1 MKFLDLFKRQASP
14 FTAQRAPLASALE
27 PRMLFDGAI
36 AATAVDAATSAE
48 PQPNAATANDTALH
62 DAVPPAATSDQRQEV
77 VFIDGKVDNKQQLI
91 AGLKP
96 GTEVVVLD
104 SSKDGLQQ
112 IADYLK
118 GRSDVDA
125 IHLLSHGSDGTVE
138 LGNTW
143 LNAQNIGQHS
153 QALNAIGAALTA
165 DGDILLYGCST
176 AEGTQG
182 TALLNELA
190 RLTQADVAASN
201 DATGAADKGGD
212 WQLERQVGQIESAP
226 LNLDGYKSLLAAPAD
241 QGFDNHPNVPY
252 EFTGPQTIDGIT
264 YSLISPA
271 GGTTT
276 ITATNDFSIT
286 PADANKP
293 HGYDLALIFNLDAN
307 NVVQSGPL
315 DARISSADGS
325 EFSMVSMEIDTGAFI
340 PDPESPGATNPNLT
354 IKGYLNGVEVAS
366 DTVNTGVSD
375 ASGSI
380 TYTKNAIAAGF
391 GGTLTFSSAW
401 QYVDEIRITG
411 TDTVVAIDDLN
422 FAAAVL
428 PSAAPVLTTSGGSA
442 GFVEGN
448 NVASTPVAIDP
459 GLTLSDP
466 DSPTLASAK
475 VVISGNFQAGEDIL
489 GFSQN
494 AATMGDITGN
504 YNASTGTLTLTSSG
518 GASAAQW
525 QAALRSVTYTNSS
538 ESPNTSNRTI
548 SFSANDGTNE
558 SNAGTRVVTVMAVN
572 DTPIATTTGGTAT
585 HTEGGG
591 AIAIDSGLTLSDRD
605 SSTLTSATVKISSG
619 LQSAEDLLWIT
630 LGPNTGNII
639 ASYNTGSGEM
649 LLSSAGAT
657 ATLAQ
662 WQAALRAVTYTN
674 NSNSPNTGDRTIT
687 FTVNDGT
694 SESAAATKTINVIA
708 VNDAP
713 IVAYP
718 IANQNATQNATFSFQ
733 FAGNTFNDPDG
744 DTLTYT
750 AQLAGG
756 GALPA
761 WLSFNATTRTFSGT
775 PDNGDVGPLTIVVTA
790 SDGHGGTV
798 TDDFTLT
805 VANINDAPTVVHPI
819 ADQQVRQGSALNFQ
833 FANNTFNDIDVG
845 DSLSYTAELA
855 GGGALPAWLS
865 FDPLTRTFSGTPG
878 AGEVGALS
886 IKVTAN
892 DGNGGNVADTFT
904 LTVTSANPVVSDVSA
919 FGTNGNGPYKVGDT
933 ITVVVAFD
941 QHIYVSGGT
950 PTLLLET
957 GSIDRI
963 ATYAGGSGTNTLF
976 FTYTVQA
983 GDRSADLD
991 YHSSTALALNGAT
1004 IANSQSDNA
1013 VISLPTPGSA
1023 GSMGAN
1029 TSMVID
1035 GIAPTINWGSVPA
1048 DGTYVAGDALDYTL
1062 NFSEAVTVDTS
1073 GTTPYLEINIGG
1085 QIRHAE
1091 YLSGSATSTLVF
1103 RYIVQSGDN
1112 DGDGIVLSNNVHFT
1126 GNSIHDAAG
1135 NPLDPT
1141 FTAGAT
1147 PGIRVDALAP
1157 EVTDI
1162 TLDGPA
1168 GPGTL
1173 VFTVTFS
1180 ENVSGVTAND
1190 FSLLTTGSAS
1200 GALSSVTQ
1208 ISPNT
1213 YRVTIDTVGGQGTLG
1228 LTLNA
1233 ANSGIV
1239 DSHGNA
1245 LAVSFS
1251 TPGYAVNTPTPTAP
1265 SLLPPAPS
1273 GDPQLMAY
1281 PPVEA
1286 PPPATGV
1293 LWPSAPG
1300 LDTAGLTSPLLPA
1313 PLFEQRTL
1321 GSGIPPLGNIFINN
1335 GALAPSFIAQVF
1347 DNSDSSN
1354 GSGTGFLG
1362 FGGGE
1367 GGVFGSSTL
1376 SSIFSTGIPEPT
1388 SLQAFGSQSISDI
1401 NQGLRGVFGAPTLGQ
1416 QLHDLNQG
1424 EQRQLRDLA
1433 LALSQ
1438 FEFTEPNV

>member
-14 FTAQRAPLASALE
+14 FTAARAPLAAALE

-36 AATAVDAATSAE
+36 AATVAETAASAEHASTADAARPSDDAS
-48 PQPNAATANDTALH
+48 QHAS

-91 AGLKP
+91 TGLKP

-118 GRSDVDA
+118 NRSDVDA

-153 QALNAIGAALTA
+153 AALNAIGAALAA
-165 DGDILLYGCST
+165 DGDILVYGCST

-190 RLTQADVAASN
+190 RLTQADVAGSV
-201 DATGAADKGGD
+201 DPTGAADKGGD
-212 WQLERQVGQIESAP
+212 WQLERQTGQIEAAS
-226 LNLDGYKSLLAAPAD
+226 LNLVDYRSLLATPAD
-241 QGFDNHPNVPY
+241 QNFDIQVPRY
-252 EFTGPQTIDGIT
+252 LDSAGETIDGIT
-264 YSLISPA
+264 YSMLQPTDA
-271 GGTTT
+271 NGGAMT
-276 ITATNDFSIT
+276 ITEAPAFISIT
-286 PADANKP
+286 GSSDRA
-293 HGYDLALIFNLDAN
+293 IMFNFDG
-307 NVVQSGPL
+307 VITIPGPV
-315 DARISSADGS
+315 DARMASADGS
-325 EFSMVSMEIDTGAFI
+325 TFRLVSMEIDTGTSLNTSSHLI
-340 PDPESPGATNPNLT
+340 
-354 IKGYLNGVEVAS
+354 IRGYRDGVAVAS
-366 DTVNTGVSD
+366 DTLDTAASDSTGSV
-375 ASGSI
+375 
-380 TYTKNAIAAGF
+380 TYTKNGIANGF

-401 QYVDEIRITG
+401 QNIDEIRITG
-411 TDTVVAIDDLN
+411 TDTVIVVDDLK
-422 FAAAVL
+422 FAAAVVSS
-428 PSAAPVLTTSGGSA
+428 PAPVLTTSGGSA

-475 VVISGNFQAGEDIL
+475 VVISGNFQAGEDSL
-489 GFSQN
+489 GFSPN

-558 SNAGTRVVTVMAVN
+558 SNAGTRIVTVTAVN
-572 DTPIATTTGGTAT
+572 DTPIATTSSDTTAY
-585 HTEGGG
+585 TEGSS
-591 AIAIDSGLTLSDRD
+591 AIAIDSGLVLNDLD

-639 ASYNTGSGEM
+639 ASYNTGTGEM

-662 WQAALRAVTYTN
+662 WQAALRAVTYSN

-694 SESAAATKTINVIA
+694 SESAATTKTVSVSA

-713 IVAYP
+713 TVTYP
-718 IANQNATQNATFSFQ
+718 MANQTATQNATFSFQ

-805 VANINDAPTVVHPI
+805 VANLNDAPTVAHPI

-833 FANNTFNDIDVG
+833 FASNTFNDIDVG

-878 AGEVGALS
+878 AGEVGVLS
-886 IKVTAN
+886 VKVTAS

-919 FGTNGNGPYKVGDT
+919 FGTNGNGPYKAGDT

-957 GSIDRI
+957 GSIDRV

-1013 VISLPTPGSA
+1013 VIALPTPGSA

-1029 TSMVID
+1029 ASMVID

-1062 NFSEAVTVDTS
+1062 NFSEAVTVDNS
-1073 GTTPYLEINIGG
+1073 GNTPYLEINIGG

-1112 DGDGIVLSNNVHFT
+1112 DGDGIVLSNNVHFA
-1126 GNSIHDAAG
+1126 GSGIHDAAG

-1147 PGIRVDALAP
+1147 PGVQVDAVAP
-1157 EVTDI
+1157 EVTGI
-1162 TLDGPA
+1162 SFDGPA
-1168 GPGTL
+1168 APGTL

-1180 ENVSGVTAND
+1180 ENVSGVSGSD
-1190 FSLLTTGSAS
+1190 FNLLTTGSAS

-1213 YRVTIDTVGGQGTLG
+1213 YRVTVDTVDGQGTLG

-1251 TPGYAVNTPTPTAP
+1251 TPGYAVNTPPPTAP
-1265 SLLPPAPS
+1265 STLPTAPS

-1286 PPPATGV
+1286 PPPATDV
-1293 LWPSAPG
+1293 LWPSVPG
-1300 LDTAGLTSPLLPA
+1300 LATSDATSPLLPA
-1313 PLFEQRTL
+1313 PLFEQPTL
-1321 GSGIPPLGNIFINN
+1321 GSGIPSLGTIFISN

-1347 DNSDSSN
+1347 ASSDSGGIDS
-1354 GSGTGFLG
+1354 GSGFLG
-1362 FGGGE
+1362 FGSGDGGI
-1367 GGVFGSSTL
+1367 FGSSSL
-1376 SSIFSTGIPEPT
+1376 AGIFSSATPESASPPV
-1388 SLQAFGSQSISDI
+1388 FGNLSGNDVG
-1401 NQGLRGVFGAPTLGQ
+1401 QGLRGVFGAPSLGQ
-1416 QLHDLNQG
+1416 QLHELQHNDP
-1424 EQRQLRDLA
+1424 QRLRELA
-1433 LALSQ
+1433 LALGQ
-1438 FEFTEPNV
+1438 ITEPATHA